1 MFFFRKGICRELVLK
16 ADEKRN
22 KYLRIY
28 RVLKVISKII
38 KILDVNIRRW
48 DKRVVEVRK
57 IFIFS

>member
-1 MFFFRKGICRELVLK
+1 MFSSRKGTCRELVLK

-28 RVLKVISKII
+28 RVPKVTSKIT
-38 KILDVNIRRW
+38 KILDVNIRCW

-57 IFIFS
+57 ILTFS